1 MSKYMRKFTNNDFL
15 SDFYQA
21 VENAFDLVEND
32 NETLKI
38 NNFQPNTAYV
48 QGQIIIYNNNFYQA
62 LNNFTSSTDFNEAD
76 WIKLASGV
84 ESFIDLIDTPSTFSE
99 NSKKFIRVNETEDGL
114 EFSSIS
120 FVDLD
125 DVPTFTGQA
134 GKVLAVN
141 QTEDGLEFITPSSG
155 GGSVD
160 FSKVINI
167 FAAGTTYPA
176 GSYVLYKNCI
186 FKALTDTSATP
197 DPSATTS
204 DWEIIFNMFDDTGSN
219 IALGKNALSRNN
231 TNYYSKNNIA
241 IGKNAGLNISSRT
254 GDNIIIGTDALSV
267 GVNPSN
273 CIAIGNDA
281 LKNYNGN
288 IGNIAIGDS
297 ALFSVTDGSGNIAIG
312 NSALFS
318 LTDGSGNLSIGT
330 MGLYNCTT
338 GSLNR
343 SIGGA
348 GYHVSTGSANIL
360 IGDGYTFR
368 GCNGNQNVIIGH
380 QALNASFG
388 TTRNNNIALGFGTWT
403 TGDNQVQ
410 LGDSRTTTYVYGTVQ
425 NRSDKRDKADI
436 EESDLG
442 LDFIMR
448 LKPVKFRWNMRE
460 DYIDIIEEQLEVDIS
475 FLNLLEEEKITF
487 LKSLDEN
494 IINFNILN
502 EDKENNKV
510 LLNISK
516 EIKNEND
523 GSRKRK
529 RFHYGLIAQDIEE
542 LIANGI
548 IEDFGGYQNHLH
560 NGGEDV
566 KTIGYDEFISPIIKA
581 MQELKREKDNE
592 VNELKNEIEL
602 LKKQIAE
609 LRTMIN
615 PAN

>member
-160 FSKVINI
+160 FSKVISI
-167 FAAGTTYPA
+167 FTPGTTYTA

-186 FKALTDTSATP
+186 FKAKTNTSATP
-197 DPSATTS
+197 APYVTTS
-204 DWEIIFNMFDDTGSN
+204 NWEIIFNMFDDTGSN
-219 IALGKNALSRNN
+219 IALGKNALSRS
-231 TNYYSKNNIA
+231 YSSKNNIA
-241 IGKNAGLNISSRT
+241 IGKNAGLNIGST
-254 GDNIIIGTDALSV
+254 GSPIGNNIIIGADALSV
-267 GVNPSN
+267 GGNPNN
-273 CIAIGNDA
+273 CIAIGNSA

-288 IGNIAIGDS
+288 SRNIAIGDN
-297 ALFSVTDGSGNIAIG
+297 ALS
-312 NSALFS
+312 S
-318 LTDGSGNLSIGT
+318 LTDGYYNLSIGN
-330 MGLYNCTT
+330 MGLYNLTT
-338 GSLNR
+338 GNYNI
-343 SIGGA
+343 SIGSA
-348 GYHVSTGSANIL
+348 GYNMSTGSDNIL
-360 IGDGYTFR
+360 IGDGFTFR
-368 GCNGNQNVIIGH
+368 GCDGEQNVIIGNG
-380 QALNASFG
+380 ALNFNASPG
-388 TTRNNNIALGFGTWT
+388 TIRNNNIALGYGTRT

-448 LKPVKFRWNMRE
+448 LKPIKFKWNLRE
-460 DYIDIIEEQLEVDIS
+460 DYIDRIEEQLEVDIS

-494 IINFNILN
+494 IVNFSILN